1 MFYSKGLL
9 SDHEGTGRAFTIPA
23 TGTYCFE
30 CWGASGSDCTWK
42 SKDATTA
49 TLQKG
54 GRGGYT
60 KGTISFTTKPIFFVY
75 VGSAPANAS
84 LTGGWNGGGDG
95 VSTGSQ
101 TGYAG
106 GGATDIRVTSGE
118 WNNTTSLNSRIMVAA
133 GGGGSGHYENET
145 GTGLGGDGGGTS
157 GNNGNTTMLS
167 GTSNYGGTFCGTG
180 GSQIAGGHTGY
191 NVLPQWVSDANEINS
206 NHYNDGGF
214 GYGGKHNGTSVAGYG
229 GCAGGSGYWG
239 GGAGFR
245 GHGGGGGGSSF
256 ISGHPGCVAITSST
270 SRSPRS
276 GSDGSVTKATHYSGY
291 VFTST
296 VIKAGNESSMPQT
309 TLFETTDTETGHSGS
324 GFARITQISVD

>member
-42 SKDATTA
+42 SYESSTTA
-49 TLQKG
+49 TLQKA

-60 KGTISFTTKPIFFVY
+60 KGIISFTSTATFYIY
-75 VGSAPANAS
+75 VGSAPATSS
-84 LTGGWNGGGDG
+84 LLGGWNGGGDG

-106 GGATDIRVTSGE
+106 GGSTDIRTTSGA
-118 WNNTTSLNSRIMVAA
+118 WNNATSLNSRIMVAA
-133 GGGGSGHYENET
+133 GGGGSGHYDDSP
-145 GTGLGGDGGGTS
+145 GCGYGGDGGGINGLDGLTTMS
-157 GNNGNTTMLS
+157 GWEGAFVGTGATQTEGGRTGHGNNGNS
-167 GTSNYGGTFCGTG
+167 SY
-180 GSQIAGGHTGY
+180 
-191 NVLPQWVSDANEINS
+191 VSYANSINS
-206 NHYNDGGF
+206 QKLNDGGF
-214 GYGGKHNGTSVAGYG
+214 GYGGKHNGTSIQEYG